1 MRVREGAIGQY
12 PCLIAGDGPPLV
24 MLAGLLPEAGV
35 SPGPMRR
42 THEQALQPWTRGRR
56 VFYVNRRVGLP
67 TGLSMRALADEHA
80 FALQDAFDE
89 PVDVLGVSTGGSIA
103 QQLAADHPTVVRRLL
118 LISTA
123 CRLGRAGRAAQRRVA
138 ARVRAGAPRQ
148 ALAVAAA
155 ELVPPWRGRH
165 LAALLAWTFGVRLF
179 GAQDLR
185 DLATTIEAEDEF
197 DLAMCPTVRSPT
209 LLIAGGR
216 DRFYETEL
224 FEETA
229 RLIPGCRLSLHPER
243 GHITV
248 TAIPR
253 TIAEGLGFLGAD
265 VPGRS

>member
-1 MRVREGAIGQY
+1 MRVREGAIGPY
-12 PCLIAGDGPPLV
+12 PCLIAGDGLPLV

-42 THEQALQPWTRGRR
+42 THEQALQPWTRGHR

-67 TGLSMRALADEHA
+67 AGLSMRALAAEHA
-80 FALQDAFDE
+80 AALQDAFDE
-89 PVDVLGVSTGGSIA
+89 PVDVL
-103 QQLAADHPTVVRRLL
+103 
-118 LISTA
+118 
-123 CRLGRAGRAAQRRVA
+123 
-138 ARVRAGAPRQ
+138 AGAPRQ

-155 ELVPPWRGRH
+155 ELVPRWRGRH
-165 LAALLAWTFGVRLF
+165 LAALLARTFGVRLF

-197 DLAMCPTVRSPT
+197 DLATCPTVRSPT

-229 RLIPGCRLSLHPER
+229 RLIPGCRLSLHAKR

-248 TAIPR
+248 TASPR